1 MSVGIFGASAEMGRG
16 QWENLKQQV
25 HGFAHVAELLCL
37 RLSQEELGSLETMW
51 FNRTVKSRATFFPPG
66 NDRYTSRPC
75 GN

>member
-37 RLSQEELGSLETMW
+37 RLGQEELGSLETG
-51 FNRTVKSRATFFPPG
+51 RTVRIL
-66 NDRYTSRPC
+66 
-75 GN
+75 